1 MNRFLCIHGHFYQPP
16 RENPWIEEIQTQE
29 SAFPY
34 DNWNERISAEC
45 YHPNAYARILN
56 GRKEIINI
64 VSNYSKISFNFGPTL
79 LSWMEKYDK
88 ETYKAILAADKESQK
103 NFGGH
108 GSALAQVYNHII
120 MPLASDEDKRTQ
132 IVWGIEDFK
141 KRFGRMPEGMWLAE
155 TAVDTK
161 TLEILAEEGIKFT
174 ILAPS
179 QCART
184 RKIGDKNWQE
194 ERNAKVDPKKP
205 YICNLPNGK
214 SITLFFYD
222 GPISQGI
229 AFGDTLRSGERFAAR
244 LLSAFDTRQSEQ
256 LVHIATDGETYGH
269 HQKFADMALA
279 YCINYVEKNK
289 LAQITVYGQYLEM
302 FPPQYEAQI
311 HERTAWSCCHGVG
324 RWQEDCG
331 CNCSMGPGWHQKWR
345 APLRKA
351 LDFVR
356 DSLLVT
362 FKEKGALYFKDIWA
376 ARNAYIKV
384 ILDRSK
390 AEDFLKEYGT
400 ELALQD
406 KPTALK
412 IMEMQRNTLLMYTSC
427 GWFFDEISGIETVQI
442 MAYAKRAIGYNR
454 GLVGKDIERD
464 FVNLLAFA
472 PSNIPD
478 HKDGA
483 NIYNKFVLPM
493 SIGLRKVAINYAV
506 SYLLD
511 EILFDD
517 TIYFYEVKEPKVEV
531 SRQDTARLV
540 TGHAMFFSK
549 LTCQTRKVSFAVLH
563 LGGPN
568 ILGGAIYGQTDN
580 LDQIKEL
587 FSFNEI
593 EQCQKLIRGS
603 FVDVLDISHLL
614 KDRQRKI
621 LANSIEKAK
630 RRIRSSFINVFEK
643 EHAVLGYIRD
653 VGLHMPKLFLGLSEF
668 ALNFELKEELQK
680 DPLNTEKITKILSL
694 LEQNKASLETDS
706 IERILTKR
714 LDSLLNNF
722 VNDFSDLE
730 RVSRITDFLGFV
742 QMCNLPIKLYRA
754 QNVVFSK
761 YQLMPEN
768 LKKNQLIQT
777 LCARLNLNL
786 VD

>member
-29 SAFPY
+29 SAFPF
-34 DNWNERISAEC
+34 DNWNERISSEC

-56 GRKEIINI
+56 GKREIINI

-79 LSWMEKYDK
+79 LSWMEKHDK
-88 ETYKAILAADKESQK
+88 ETYAAILEADKQSQK

-108 GSALAQVYNHII
+108 GSAIAQVYNHII
-120 MPLASDEDKRTQ
+120 LPLATDEDKRTQ
-132 IVWGIEDFK
+132 IIWGIEDFK
-141 KRFGRMPEGMWLAE
+141 KRFNRMPEGMWLAE
-155 TAVDTK
+155 AAVDTK

-179 QCART
+179 QCAKT
-184 RKIGDKNWQE
+184 RKIGDKNWHDE
-194 ERNAKVDPKKP
+194 GGAKVDPKKP
-205 YICNLPNGK
+205 YVCNLPNGK
-214 SITLFFYD
+214 SIVLFFYD

-229 AFGDTLRSGERFAAR
+229 AFGDTLKSGERFAAR
-244 LLSAFDTRQSEQ
+244 MLSAFDTRQSEQ

-289 LAQITVYGQYLEM
+289 LAQITIYAQYLEM

-311 HERTAWSCCHGVG
+311 NENTSWSCCHGVE
-324 RWQEDCG
+324 RWRSDCG
-331 CNCSMGPGWHQKWR
+331 CNCAMGSGWHQKWR
-345 APLRKA
+345 APLRDA

-356 DSLLVT
+356 DNLLIT
-362 FKEKGALYFKDIWA
+362 FKEKGALYYKDIWA

-390 AEDFLKEYGT
+390 AEEFLKEYGT

-406 KPTALK
+406 KPSALK
-412 IMEMQRNTLLMYTSC
+412 LMEMQRNALLMYTSC
-427 GWFFDEISGIETVQI
+427 GWFFDEVSGIETVQI

-454 GLVGKDIERD
+454 GLTGRDIERD
-464 FVNLLAFA
+464 FANRLALA

-478 HKDGA
+478 HKDGLT
-483 NIYNKFVLPM
+483 IYNKFVLPM

-511 EILFDD
+511 DILVDNNIF
-517 TIYFYEVKEPKVEV
+517 FYEIRDPKVEV
-531 SRQDTARLV
+531 TRQESARLV
-540 TGHAMFFSK
+540 TGHALFFSK
-549 LTCQTRKVSFAVLH
+549 LTYQTRKVSFAVLH
-563 LGGPN
+563 LGGPDV
-568 ILGGAIYGQTDN
+568 LGGAIYGQTDN
-580 LDQIKEL
+580 LEQIKEL
-587 FSFNEI
+587 FTFNEI
-593 EQCQKLIRGS
+593 EQCKKLIKGS
-603 FVDVLDISHLL
+603 FVDILDIRCLL
-614 KDRQRKI
+614 KDRQKQI

-680 DPLNTEKITKILSL
+680 EPLNKEKIGKILNL
-694 LEQNKASLETDS
+694 VQQNNASLEVSS
-706 IERILTKR
+706 IENILTKR
-714 LDSLLNNF
+714 LDLLLDSF

-730 RVSRITDFLGFV
+730 RVSVMVDFLGFV
-742 QMCNLPIKLYRA
+742 QMHNLPIKLYRA
-754 QNVVFSK
+754 QNIVFTK
-761 YQLMPEN
+761 YKLMPET
-768 LKKNQLIQT
+768 LQKHQLIQT
-777 LCARLNLNL
+777 LCAKLNLNL
-786 VD
+786 LG

>member
-29 SAFPY
+29 SAFPF

-56 GRKEIINI
+56 GKREIINI

-79 LSWMEKYDK
+79 LSWMEKHDK
-88 ETYKAILAADKESQK
+88 ETYNAILEADKQSQK

-108 GSALAQVYNHII
+108 GSAIAQVYNHII
-120 MPLASDEDKRTQ
+120 MPLATDEDKKTQ
-132 IVWGIEDFK
+132 IIWGIEDFK
-141 KRFGRMPEGMWLAE
+141 NRFNRMPEGMWLAE
-155 TAVDTK
+155 AAVDTR
-161 TLEILAEEGIKFT
+161 TLEILAEQGIKFT

-184 RKIGDKNWQE
+184 RKIGDKNWHDE
-194 ERNAKVDPKKP
+194 FGAKVDPKKP
-205 YICNLPNGK
+205 YLCKLPNGK
-214 SITLFFYD
+214 SIVLFFYD

-229 AFGDTLRSGERFAAR
+229 AFGDTLKSGERFAAR
-244 LLSAFDTRQSEQ
+244 LLSAFDTRQGEQ

-289 LAQITVYGQYLEM
+289 LAKMTIYAQYLEM
-302 FPPQYEAQI
+302 FAPQYEAQI
-311 HERTAWSCCHGVG
+311 NENTSWSCCHGVE
-324 RWQEDCG
+324 RWRSDCG
-331 CNCSMGPGWHQKWR
+331 CNCSMGSGWHQKWR

-356 DSLLVT
+356 DNLLIT
-362 FKEKGALYFKDIWA
+362 FKEKGALYYKDIWS

-390 AEDFLKEYGT
+390 AEEFLKEYGT

-412 IMEMQRNTLLMYTSC
+412 LMEMQRNALLMYTSC
-427 GWFFDEISGIETVQI
+427 GWFFDEVSGIETVQI

-454 GLVGKDIERD
+454 GLTGKDIERD
-464 FVNLLAFA
+464 FVNLLALA
-472 PSNIPD
+472 PSNIAEN
-478 HKDGA
+478 KDGA
-483 NIYNKFVLPM
+483 TTYNKFVLPM

-511 EILFDD
+511 EISFDNN
-517 TIYFYEVKEPKVEV
+517 IYFYEVREPKVEV
-531 SRQDTARLV
+531 NHQETARLV
-540 TGHAMFFSK
+540 TGHALFFSK
-549 LTCQTRKVSFAVLH
+549 LTCETRKVSFAVLH
-563 LGGPN
+563 LGGPD

-593 EQCQKLIRGS
+593 EQCKKLIKGS
-603 FVDVLDISHLL
+603 FVDVLDIRVLL
-614 KDRQRKI
+614 KDKQKQF

-680 DPLNTEKITKILSL
+680 EPLNKEKVATILNL
-694 LEQNKASLETDS
+694 LQQNKASIETS
-706 IERILTKR
+706 SVENILTKR
-714 LDSLLNNF
+714 LDLLLNNF
-722 VNDFSDLE
+722 INDFSDLE
-730 RVSRITDFLGFV
+730 RVSVIIDFLSFV
-742 QMCNLPIKLYRA
+742 QMYNLPVKLYRA
-754 QNVVFSK
+754 QNIVFAK
-761 YQLMPEN
+761 YKLMPEN
-768 LKKNQLIQT
+768 LQKHQLIQT
-777 LCARLNLNL
+777 LCAKLNLNL
-786 VD
+786 LG